1 MDAAGRMERER
12 AANWVLPAS
21 ATAGAAFFRE
31 RLAGSPIQAIEGESW
46 DAMAHAD
53 LALAASGTVTVEAA
67 LLGTPM
73 VTFYKVAAA
82 SWLAGK
88 FLVDVP
94 FYSMVNLIAGRAVVP
109 ELMQSQMTGER
120 IADEGLRLLRDASA
134 RDRMKAGL
142 AAVRARL
149 SGGEGAPRRAAVI
162 VQEILEGQVAHVS

>member
-1 MDAAGRMERER
+1 MDRER
-12 AANWVLPAS
+12 PANWLLPAS
-21 ATAGAAFFRE
+21 ATAGADFFRE
-31 RLAGSPIQAIEGESW
+31 RLQGSPIRAIEGESW

-73 VTFYKVAAA
+73 VTFYKVTTA

-94 FYSMVNLIAGRAVVP
+94 FYSMVNLIAGRAVIP
-109 ELMQSQMTGER
+109 ELMQSQMTGAR
-120 IADEGLRLLRDASA
+120 IAAEALRLLEDASA

-142 AAVRARL
+142 AEVRDRL
-149 SGGEGAPRRAAVI
+149 SGGGNAPRRAAAI